1 MPPQDPMHDQMV
13 AAERSMFGTRLPRPT
28 GVGRHLFVVL
38 VVSALALGLAIYFAE
53 SGGPA
58 APGTP
63 PATPGGSSAPATPGG

>member
-1 MPPQDPMHDQMV
+1 MHEQMV

-53 SGGPA
+53 SGGA
-58 APGTP
+58 ASSTP
-63 PATPGGSSAPATPGG
+63 SNAAPATNTAATPAG

>member
-1 MPPQDPMHDQMV
+1 MHEQMV

-53 SGGPA
+53 SGGAASQPGTTTPASTAPA
-58 APGTP
+58 AAG
-63 PATPGGSSAPATPGG
+63 